1 MSPKPMVRPGGRS
14 ARVQE
19 SVHAAIRELVGE
31 VGRDALTVP
40 MVATRA
46 GVTPST
52 IYRRWGDLQELLSD
66 VAVERLRPET
76 DPADLGSLRADLDAW
91 AEQFIDEM
99 ASPPGRAYIRDA
111 LLGDPDGTNAGQC
124 SAYAAEQIDVMLARA
139 VQRGEPVPETELLI
153 DRVVAPIMYRILFR
167 PGRLDAAYARELVT
181 NAVSAQQTEA
191 GAGPAQAAAPR
202 RSKKKPDS

>member
-1 MSPKPMVRPGGRS
+1 MSPRPMARPGGRS

-19 SVHAAIRELVGE
+19 SVHAAVRELVGE
-31 VGRDALTVP
+31 VGRGALTVP

-52 IYRRWGDLQELLSD
+52 VYRRWGDLQELLSD

-91 AEQFIDEM
+91 AEQFLDEM

-111 LLGDPDGTNAGQC
+111 LLGDPDGTHAGQC
-124 SAYAAEQIDVMLARA
+124 SAYAAEQIDAVVTRAAR
-139 VQRGEPVPETELLI
+139 RGEAAPGTEVLM

-167 PGRLDAAYARELVT
+167 PGPLDAAYARDLVT
-181 NAVSAQQTEA
+181 NALSGVRTGG
-191 GAGPAQAAAPR
+191 GAEE
-202 RSKKKPDS
+202 

>member
-1 MSPKPMVRPGGRS
+1 MVRPGGRS

-19 SVHAAIRELVGE
+19 SVHAAIRELLTE
-31 VGRDALTVP
+31 VGRDGLTVP

-76 DPADLGSLRADLDAW
+76 EPADLGSLRADLDAW
-91 AEQFIDEM
+91 AEQFLDEM
-99 ASPPGRAYIRDA
+99 ASPAGRAYIRDA
-111 LLGDPDGTNAGQC
+111 LLGDPDGTNAGRC
-124 SAYAAEQIDVMLARA
+124 SAYAAEQLDAVLSRA
-139 VQRGEPVPETELLI
+139 VRRGEPVPETERLI

-167 PGRLDAAYARELVT
+167 PDRLNPAYARELVT
-181 NAVSAQQTEA
+181 NGLSEH
-191 GAGPAQAAAPR
+191 P
-202 RSKKKPDS
+202 

>member
-19 SVHAAIRELVGE
+19 SVHAAVRELVGE
-31 VGRDALTVP
+31 VGREALTVP
-40 MVATRA
+40 MVASRA

-76 DPADLGSLRADLDAW
+76 EPADLGSLRADLDAW
-91 AEQFIDEM
+91 AEQFVDEM

-124 SAYAAEQIDVMLARA
+124 SAYAAEQIDVVLARA

-181 NAVSAQQTEA
+181 NAVYAQQIEA
-191 GAGPAQAAAPR
+191 AARPTQAAAPW
-202 RSKKKPDS
+202 RSKKKPDN

>member
-1 MSPKPMVRPGGRS
+1 MSPKPMTRPGGRS

-19 SVHAAIRELVGE
+19 AVHAAVRELVGE
-31 VGRDALTVP
+31 VGRDAVTVP
-40 MVATRA
+40 MVAARA

-91 AEQFIDEM
+91 AEQFLDEM
-99 ASPPGRAYIRDA
+99 ASPSGRAYIRDA
-111 LLGDPDGTNAGQC
+111 LLGDPDGSNAGRC
-124 SAYAAEQIDVMLARA
+124 SAYAAEQIDAVLNRA
-139 VQRGEPVPETELLI
+139 AGRGEPVPDTERVI

-167 PGRLDAAYARELVT
+167 PGGQGADYARELVA
-181 NAVSAQQTEA
+181 NALH
-191 GAGPAQAAAPR
+191 
-202 RSKKKPDS
+202 RS

>member
-19 SVHAAIRELVGE
+19 SVHAAVRELVGE

-91 AEQFIDEM
+91 AEQFVDEM

-111 LLGDPDGTNAGQC
+111 LLGDADGTNAGQC

-181 NAVSAQQTEA
+181 NAVYAQQTEA
-191 GAGPAQAAAPR
+191 GARPTQAAAPR
-202 RSKKKPDS
+202 RSKKKPDN